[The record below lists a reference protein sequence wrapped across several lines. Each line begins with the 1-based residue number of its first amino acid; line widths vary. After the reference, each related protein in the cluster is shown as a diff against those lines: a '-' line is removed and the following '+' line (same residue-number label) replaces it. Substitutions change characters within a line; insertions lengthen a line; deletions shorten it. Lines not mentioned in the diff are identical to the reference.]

1 MLWPYGRR
9 VGTRKFPA
17 NASELP
23 RRHENSHRQDVIAN
37 AATGVAL
44 RVLPRIPT
52 SIQRLLLGRHSVI
65 LDGYTLDTTLQLVL
79 AAQNAIGNNGLVS
92 SDDVVAERSRLETLT
107 ASFRRHIP
115 VGGVTNLSIPGPAGL
130 IPARHYRPDAD
141 AVGGP
146 TAILVFYHGGG
157 FTLGSLESHDDQC
170 RLICRDGG
178 IHVLSIDYRL
188 APEHKFPAPVV
199 DAFAAYRWAVDNARE
214 LGIDPKRVA
223 VGGDSAGGTLAAVVS
238 QLARDEDV
246 QLPALQLLLY
256 PATDYVNTT
265 HSRTMFADGFLL
277 TERDLDWFRRNYL
290 EGVDVELS
298 DPRVS
303 PLLADDL
310 SGLPPAL
317 VVTGGFDPLRDEGN
331 MYAEAMR
338 AAGVVVDHR
347 QFDSLVH
354 GFATFFPL
362 GGDSAAATTEMIS
375 ALRAHACHA
384 AGNAADPA
392 LSQTSYRRTQDSRA
406 PRP

>member
-1 MLWPYGRR
+1 M
-9 VGTRKFPA
+9 
-17 NASELP
+17 
-23 RRHENSHRQDVIAN
+23 IAN
-37 AATGVAL
+37 VATSVAL
-44 RVLPRIPT
+44 RVLPRIP
-52 SIQRLLLGRHSVI
+52 SRIKRLLLGRRSVI
-65 LDGYTLDTTLQLVL
+65 LDGYALDSTLQLVL
-79 AAQNAIGNNGLVS
+79 AAQNAVGNDGLVS

-107 ASFRRHIP
+107 ASFSQHIP
-115 VGGVTNLSIPGPAGL
+115 VAGVTNLSIPGPAGL
-130 IPARHYRPDAD
+130 IPARHYRPDPDVA
-141 AVGGP
+141 GGP
-146 TAILVFYHGGG
+146 SAILVFYHGGG

-188 APEHKFPAPVV
+188 APEHKFPAPVL
-199 DAFAAYRWAVDNARE
+199 DAFAAYRWAVDNAPE

-265 HSRTMFADGFLL
+265 YSRTVFADGFLL

-290 EGVDVELS
+290 DGADVELS

-317 VVTGGFDPLRDEGN
+317 VVTGGFDPLRDEGTK
-331 MYAEAMR
+331 YAEAMR
-338 AAGVVVDHR
+338 AAGVIVDHR
-347 QFDSLVH
+347 QFTSLVH
-354 GFATFFPL
+354 GFVTFFPL
-362 GGDSAAATTEMIS
+362 GGDSAAATTKIIS
-375 ALRAHACHA
+375 ALRAHTCHA
-384 AGNAADPA
+384 GGNAW
-392 LSQTSYRRTQDSRA
+392 
-406 PRP
+406 